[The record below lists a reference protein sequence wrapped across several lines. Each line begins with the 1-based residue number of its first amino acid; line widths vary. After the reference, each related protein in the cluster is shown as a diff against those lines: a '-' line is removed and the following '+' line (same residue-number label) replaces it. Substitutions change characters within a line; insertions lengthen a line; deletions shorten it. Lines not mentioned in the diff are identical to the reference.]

1 MAKYKQK
8 DFRSEWY
15 RINAKELAIVCEAL
29 DLLLETESLNDLE
42 TYVAEEL
49 RADLIN
55 AKADSVAMKK
65 LLNGWKNGSI

>member
-1 MAKYKQK
+1 MAKYKEK

-29 DLLLETESLNDLE
+29 DLLLESETLNDLE
-42 TYVAEEL
+42 TYEADEL

-55 AKADSVAMKK
+55 SNYDHIALENIFKEHGSV
-65 LLNGWKNGSI
+65 

>member
-1 MAKYKQK
+1 MAKFDEK

-29 DLLLETESLNDLE
+29 DLLLETKTLNDLE

-49 RADLIN
+49 KADLIN
-55 AKADSVAMKK
+55 SNADHIALEKIIK
-65 LLNGWKNGSI
+65 DNGTV

>member
-1 MAKYKQK
+1 MAKYKEK

-29 DLLLETESLNDLE
+29 DLLLESETLNDLE
-42 TYVAEEL
+42 TYVADEL

-55 AKADSVAMKK
+55 SNHDHITLQNIFKE
-65 LLNGWKNGSI
+65 NGSV

>member
-1 MAKYKQK
+1 MAKYKEK

-29 DLLLETESLNDLE
+29 DLLLESETLNDLE
-42 TYVAEEL
+42 TYVADEL

-55 AKADSVAMKK
+55 SNYDHIALENIFKEHGSV
-65 LLNGWKNGSI
+65 